1 MNKSGLTFAI
11 IMRSE
16 PFISLRGRGFRAFRV
31 AATERPGGAN
41 AGRGFRAFR
50 VAATERPDGANA
62 SRAWRQSGQ
71 RLDSG
76 GDPS

>member
-31 AATERPGGAN
+31 AATERP
-41 AGRGFRAFR
+41 
-50 VAATERPDGANA
+50 DGANA

-76 GDPS
+76 GV